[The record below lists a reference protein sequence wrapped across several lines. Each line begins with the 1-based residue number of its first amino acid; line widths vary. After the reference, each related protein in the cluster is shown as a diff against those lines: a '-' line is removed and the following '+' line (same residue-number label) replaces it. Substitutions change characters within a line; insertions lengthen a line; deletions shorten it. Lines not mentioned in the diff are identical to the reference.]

1 MLPRVAT
8 AWREFFRKAAS
19 GKSGYTATP
28 EMYVI
33 LYKAQL
39 GRCFICQSA
48 RGINPEDPNGRG
60 AQRLGW
66 DHNHQTGI
74 VRGLLCTK
82 GEWSC
87 NRIVG
92 RYRDRPEAFRR
103 AARYLEQPP
112 AWVLAKVQSAMP
124 DASVAHRIAVA
135 TELLG
140 VERDALERRVVQ
152 GQRPT
157 MVMMNGLDITPYV
170 ERVEFPRE

>member
-1 MLPRVAT
+1 MAS

-19 GKSGYTATP
+19 GRAGYTATP
-28 EMYVI
+28 TMYVI

-48 RGINPEDPNGRG
+48 RGINPEDPKGKG

-66 DHNHQTGI
+66 DHNHTTGA

-92 RYRDRPEAFRR
+92 RYRDRPDAFARG
-103 AARYLEQPP
+103 ARYLEQPP
-112 AWVLAKVQSAMP
+112 AAVLAIIQERAGDLPVEE
-124 DASVAHRIAVA
+124 RIRLA
-135 TELLG
+135 TEILG
-140 VERDALERRVVQ
+140 VERDAMERRVN
-152 GQRPT
+152 RAKF
-157 MVMMNGLDITPYV
+157 LEPYRL
-170 ERVEFPRE
+170 ELGP